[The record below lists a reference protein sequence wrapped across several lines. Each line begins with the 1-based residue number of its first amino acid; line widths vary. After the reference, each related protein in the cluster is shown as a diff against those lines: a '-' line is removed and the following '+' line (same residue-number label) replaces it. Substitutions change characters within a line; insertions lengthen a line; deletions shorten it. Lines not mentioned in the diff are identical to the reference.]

1 MSPADFTRPASL
13 QGAVDLG
20 ARKQAL
26 EAQARREA
34 AAAQA
39 ASGGAP
45 ATPGGAV
52 VIDVTDETFATEV
65 IERSMRVPVVLDLW
79 ATWCEPC
86 KQLSP
91 ILEKLAAEAAGR
103 WVLAKVDVDASPQIS
118 GALQV
123 QSIPTVLAVFQGQ
136 AVTGFQGALPEAQVR
151 QWLDQL
157 LQALAQYLPPEGEAP
172 PAGEEGQ
179 PAQPAQPPADPDLL
193 AAEQAIEEGDLDAAA
208 AAYERLLARA
218 PADPDAKIGLAG
230 VGLVRRTQD
239 LDPDAVFRLAAE
251 SPADVEAQTQAADV
265 EMLGGRVDEAF
276 DRLVQLVRRTSGDE
290 RDRVRRHL
298 LDLFDA
304 LPSGDPSVAKARRGL
319 ASALF

>member
-1 MSPADFTRPASL
+1 MSPADFTRRSL

-34 AAAQA
+34 AAQA
-39 ASGGAP
+39 GPGGAP
-45 ATPGGAV
+45 AASAAPGGAT
-52 VIDVTDETFATEV
+52 VIDVTDATFATEV
-65 IERSMRVPVVLDLW
+65 IERSMRTPVILDLW
-79 ATWCEPC
+79 ATWCQPC

-91 ILEKLAAEAAGR
+91 ILEKLAAEAGGR
-103 WVLAKVDVDASPQIS
+103 WVLAKVDVDASPQVA

-136 AVTGFQGALPEAQVR
+136 AVTGFQGALPEQQVR

-157 LQALAQYLPPEGEAP
+157 LTALAQYLPPEPEPGQERPEEAAGP
-172 PAGEEGQ
+172 PV
-179 PAQPAQPPADPDLL
+179 DPDLL
-193 AAEQAIEEGDLDAAA
+193 AAEQAVESGDLDAAA
-208 AAYERLLARA
+208 AAYERLLARS

-239 LDPDAVFRLAAE
+239 LDPAAVLRRAAGD
-251 SPADVEAQTQAADV
+251 PADVEAQIQAADI
-265 EMLGGRVDEAF
+265 EMLGGRVEEAF
-276 DRLVQLVRRTSGDE
+276 DRLVKAVRRTAGDD

-298 LDLFDA
+298 LGLFET
-304 LPSGDPSVAKARRGL
+304 LPSDDPLVAKARRGL

>member
-45 ATPGGAV
+45 ATPAGAA

-65 IERSMRVPVVLDLW
+65 IERSMRTPVVLDLW

-157 LQALAQYLPPEGEAP
+157 LQALAQYLPPEGQAP
-172 PAGEEGQ
+172 EEGEDTQ
-179 PAQPAQPPADPDLL
+179 GRPAQPPVDPDLL
-193 AAEQAIEEGDLDAAA
+193 AAEKAIDEGDLDAAA

-230 VGLVRRTQD
+230 VGLVRRTQE
-239 LDPDAVFRLAAE
+239 LDPDAVLRRAAG
-251 SPADVEAQTQAADV
+251 SPADVEVQTQAADI

-276 DRLVQLVRRTSGDE
+276 DRLIQLIRRTSGDD

-298 LDLFDA
+298 LGLFDA
-304 LPSGDPSVAKARRGL
+304 LPAGDPSVAKARRGL

>member
-34 AAAQA
+34 AAQA
-39 ASGGAP
+39 PGGGAP
-45 ATPGGAV
+45 ATPAGAA

-157 LQALAQYLPPEGEAP
+157 LQALAQYLPPEDEAAE
-172 PAGEEGQ
+172 AGEQAE
-179 PAQPAQPPADPDLL
+179 PAEPQADPDLV
-193 AAEQAIEEGDLDAAA
+193 AAENAIDEGDLDAAA
-208 AAYERLLARA
+208 EAYKRLLARS

-230 VGLVRRTQD
+230 VGLVRRTQE
-239 LDPDAVFRLAAE
+239 LDADAVLRRAAQN
-251 SPADVEAQTQAADV
+251 PADVEAATQAADI
-265 EMLGGRVDEAF
+265 EMLSGRVDEAF
-276 DRLVQLVRRTSGDE
+276 DRLIQAVRRTSGDE
-290 RDRVRRHL
+290 RDRARRHL

-304 LPSGDPSVAKARRGL
+304 LPAGDPSVVKARRGL
-319 ASALF
+319 ANALY

>member
-34 AAAQA
+34 AAQQA
-39 ASGGAP
+39 AAGGAP
-45 ATPGGAV
+45 AAPAAGT
-52 VIDVTDETFATEV
+52 VIDVTDETFATDV
-65 IERSMRVPVVLDLW
+65 IERSMRTPVILDLW

-157 LQALAQYLPPEGEAP
+157 MQALAQYLPPTPDAP
-172 PAGEEGQ
+172 QDEQGAEPQ
-179 PAQPAQPPADPDLL
+179 PQTDPDLL
-193 AAEQAIEEGDLDAAA
+193 AAEKAIEEGDLDAAA
-208 AAYERLLARA
+208 AAYERLLARS

-239 LDPDAVFRLAAE
+239 LDAGAVLRRAAE
-251 SPADVEAQTQAADV
+251 NPSDVEVQNQAADI
-265 EMLGGRVDEAF
+265 EMLSGQVDEAF
-276 DRLVQLVRRTSGDE
+276 ERLVQTVRRTSGDD

-298 LDLFDA
+298 LGLFDA
-304 LPSGDPSVAKARRGL
+304 LPASDPSVAKARRSL

>member
-13 QGAVDLG
+13 QGAIDLG

-26 EAQARREA
+26 EAQARRETAAKQA
-34 AAAQA
+34 AAG
-39 ASGGAP
+39 GGATAP
-45 ATPGGAV
+45 AAGV
-52 VIDVTDETFATEV
+52 IIDVTDETFATEV
-65 IERSMRVPVVLDLW
+65 IERSMRTPVILDLW

-103 WVLAKVDVDASPQIS
+103 WVLAKVDVDGSPQIS

-157 LQALAQYLPPEGEAP
+157 MQALAQYLPPVPEGAP
-172 PAGEEGQ
+172 DDQGAAPQ
-179 PAQPAQPPADPDLL
+179 PQADPDLL
-193 AAEQAIEEGDLDAAA
+193 AAEKAIEDGDLDAAA
-208 AAYERLLARA
+208 AAYERLLARS
-218 PADPDAKIGLAG
+218 PADEDAKIGLAG

-239 LDPDAVFRLAAE
+239 LDAGDVLRRAAAD
-251 SPADVEAQTQAADV
+251 PADVEVQTQAADI
-265 EMLGGRVDEAF
+265 EMLSGRVDEAF
-276 DRLVQLVRRTSGDE
+276 ARLIETIRRASGDQ
-290 RDRVRRHL
+290 RDRARRHL
-298 LDLFDA
+298 LGLFDT
-304 LPSGDPSVAKARRGL
+304 LPAGDPSVAKARRGL
-319 ASALF
+319 ASVLF

>member
-34 AAAQA
+34 AAAK
-39 ASGGAP
+39 ASSEGAP
-45 ATPGGAV
+45 PPGPAA
-52 VIDVTDETFATEV
+52 VIDVTDATFATEV
-65 IERSMRVPVVLDLW
+65 IERSMRVPVILDLW

-157 LQALAQYLPPEGEAP
+157 MTALAQYLPPEGEQQPGAP
-172 PAGEEGQ
+172 AADAPQ
-179 PAQPAQPPADPDLL
+179 ADPDLL
-193 AAEQAIEEGDLDAAA
+193 AAEKAVDEGDLDAAA
-208 AAYERLLARA
+208 AAYERLLARS
-218 PADPDAKIGLAG
+218 PADQDAKIGLAG
-230 VGLVRRTQD
+230 IGLIRRTEG
-239 LDPDAVFRLAAE
+239 LDARDVIDRATADPK
-251 SPADVEAQTQAADV
+251 DVEAQTQAADI
-265 EMLGGRVDEAF
+265 EMLSGMPEAAF
-276 DRLVQLVRRTSGDE
+276 DRLIALVRRTFGDD
-290 RDRVRRHL
+290 RDRARRHL
-298 LDLFDA
+298 LGLFDA
-304 LPSGDPSVAKARRGL
+304 LPPGDPVVVKSRRDL
-319 ASALF
+319 ANALF

>member
-123 QSIPTVLAVFQGQ
+123 QSLPTVLAVFQGQ

-172 PAGEEGQ
+172 EGQEAQ
-179 PAQPAQPPADPDLL
+179 PAQPAADPDLL
-193 AAEQAIEEGDLDAAA
+193 AAEKAIDEGDLDAAA

-230 VGLVRRTQD
+230 VGLVRRTQG
-239 LDPDAVFRLAAE
+239 LDPDTVMRRAAE

-276 DRLVQLVRRTSGDE
+276 DRLVQLVRRTSGDD
-290 RDRVRRHL
+290 RDRVRRRL

-304 LPSGDPSVAKARRGL
+304 LPAGDPSVAKARRGL

>member
-39 ASGGAP
+39 AAGGGP
-45 ATPGGAV
+45 AQPPAGAA
-52 VIDVTDETFATEV
+52 VIDVTDETFATDV
-65 IERSMRVPVVLDLW
+65 IERSMRTPVVLDLW

-103 WVLAKVDVDASPQIS
+103 WVLAKVDVDKSPQIS

-157 LQALAQYLPPEGEAP
+157 LTALAQYLPPPGEAP
-172 PAGEEGQ
+172 EGQ
-179 PAQPAQPPADPDLL
+179 EAPQPAVDPDLL
-193 AAEQAIEEGDLDAAA
+193 AAEQAIEQGDLDAAA
-208 AAYERLLARA
+208 AAYERLLARS

-230 VGLVRRTQD
+230 VGLVRRTQH
-239 LDPDAVFRLAAE
+239 LDPAAVMSRAAAN
-251 SPADVEAQTQAADV
+251 PADVEAQTQAADV
-265 EMLGGRVDEAF
+265 EILGGQVDEAF
-276 DRLVQLVRRTSGDE
+276 ERLIQLVRRTSGDD
-290 RDRVRRHL
+290 RDHARRHL
-298 LDLFDA
+298 LGLFEA
-304 LPSGDPSVAKARRGL
+304 LPSGDPSVAKARRSL
-319 ASALF
+319 ANALY

>member
-34 AAAQA
+34 AVAQG
-39 ASGGAP
+39 ASGAAP
-45 ATPGGAV
+45 AAPGGAV

-65 IERSMRVPVVLDLW
+65 IERSMRTPVVLDLW

-157 LQALAQYLPPEGEAP
+157 LQALAQYLPPAGEAP
-172 PAGEEGQ
+172 EEGAEQPAEPAG
-179 PAQPAQPPADPDLL
+179 DPDLL
-193 AAEQAIEEGDLDAAA
+193 AAEKAIDEGDLDAAA
-208 AAYERLLARA
+208 AAYERLLARV

-239 LDPDAVFRLAAE
+239 LDPDAVLRAAAE
-251 SPADVEAQTQAADV
+251 RPADVEAQIRAADV
-265 EMLGGRVDEAF
+265 EMLGGMVDEAF
-276 DRLVQLVRRTSGDE
+276 DRLVQLVRRTSGDD
-290 RDRVRRHL
+290 RDRARKHL
-298 LDLFDA
+298 IGLFDS
-304 LPSGDPSVAKARRGL
+304 LPAGDPAVAKARRGL

>member
-34 AAAQA
+34 AAQQA
-39 ASGGAP
+39 AAGGAP
-45 ATPGGAV
+45 AAPAAGT

-65 IERSMRVPVVLDLW
+65 IERSMRVPVILDLW

-157 LQALAQYLPPEGEAP
+157 MQALAQYLPPAPEGPQDEPEEAAAP
-172 PAGEEGQ
+172 Q
-179 PAQPAQPPADPDLL
+179 PQADPDLL
-193 AAEQAIEEGDLDAAA
+193 AAENAIEEGDLDAAA
-208 AAYERLLARA
+208 AAYERLLARS

-239 LDPDAVFRLAAE
+239 LDAGAVLRRAAE
-251 SPADVEAQTQAADV
+251 SPADADLQTQAADI

-276 DRLVQLVRRTSGDE
+276 ERLVQAVRRTSGDD

-298 LDLFDA
+298 LSLFDA
-304 LPSGDPSVAKARRGL
+304 LPAGDPSVAKARRNL

>member
-45 ATPGGAV
+45 AAPGGAV

-172 PAGEEGQ
+172 EGGEE
-179 PAQPAQPPADPDLL
+179 AQPPVDPDLL
-193 AAEQAIEEGDLDAAA
+193 AAEKAIDEGDLDAAA

-239 LDPDAVFRLAAE
+239 LDPDAVFRRAAE

-276 DRLVQLVRRTSGDE
+276 DRLVQLVRRTSGDD
-290 RDRVRRHL
+290 RDRARRHL

-304 LPSGDPSVAKARRGL
+304 LPAGDPSVAKARRGL

>member
-39 ASGGAP
+39 AAGGGP
-45 ATPGGAV
+45 AQPPVGAA
-52 VIDVTDETFATEV
+52 VIDVTDETFATDV
-65 IERSMRVPVVLDLW
+65 IERSMRTPVVLDLW

-91 ILEKLAAEAAGR
+91 ILEKLAAEAGGR
-103 WVLAKVDVDASPQIS
+103 WVLAKVDVDKSPQIS

-157 LQALAQYLPPEGEAP
+157 MTALAQYLPPPGEAP
-172 PAGEEGQ
+172 EGQ
-179 PAQPAQPPADPDLL
+179 EAPQFAADPDLL
-193 AAEQAIEEGDLDAAA
+193 AAENAIEQGDLDAAA
-208 AAYERLLARA
+208 AAYERLLARS

-230 VGLVRRTQD
+230 VGLVRRTQG
-239 LDPDAVFRLAAE
+239 LDPAAVLTRAAGN
-251 SPADVEAQTQAADV
+251 PADVEAHTQAADV
-265 EMLGGRVDEAF
+265 EILGGKVDEAF
-276 DRLVQLVRRTSGDE
+276 ERLVQLVRRTSGDD
-290 RDRVRRHL
+290 RDRARRHL
-298 LDLFDA
+298 LGLFDA
-304 LPSGDPSVAKARRGL
+304 LPADDPSVAKARRAL
-319 ASALF
+319 ANALY

>member
-34 AAAQA
+34 AAQQA
-39 ASGGAP
+39 AAGGAP
-45 ATPGGAV
+45 AAPAAGT
-52 VIDVTDETFATEV
+52 VIDVTDETFATDV
-65 IERSMRVPVVLDLW
+65 IERSMRTPVILDLW

-157 LQALAQYLPPEGEAP
+157 MQALAQYLPPAPEAP
-172 PAGEEGQ
+172 QEEQGAA
-179 PAQPAQPPADPDLL
+179 PQPPQADPDLL
-193 AAEQAIEEGDLDAAA
+193 AAEKAIEEGDLDAAA
-208 AAYERLLARA
+208 AAYERLLARS

-230 VGLVRRTQD
+230 VGLIRRTQD
-239 LDPDAVFRLAAE
+239 LDPDAVLRRAAE
-251 SPADVEAQTQAADV
+251 SPSDVELQSQAADI

-276 DRLVQLVRRTSGDE
+276 ERLVQAVRRTSGDD

-298 LDLFDA
+298 LSLFDA
-304 LPSGDPSVAKARRGL
+304 LPPSDPSVAKARRNL

>member
-34 AAAQA
+34 AAAQP

-45 ATPGGAV
+45 GTPGGAV
-52 VIDVTDETFATEV
+52 IIDVTDETFATDV
-65 IERSMRVPVVLDLW
+65 IERSMRTPVVLDLW

-157 LQALAQYLPPEGEAP
+157 LQALAQYLPPPGEAP
-172 PAGEEGQ
+172 VEDPAAQEQ
-179 PAQPAQPPADPDLL
+179 DLPAADPDLL
-193 AAEQAIEEGDLDAAA
+193 AAEQAIDDGDLDAAA

-218 PADPDAKIGLAG
+218 PADQDAKIGLAG

-239 LDPDAVFRLAAE
+239 LDPGAVLRAAAE
-251 SPADVEAQTQAADV
+251 DPADIGAQIQAADV
-265 EMLGGRVDEAF
+265 EMLGGQVDEAF
-276 DRLVQLVRRTSGDE
+276 DRLVALVRRTSGDD
-290 RDRVRRHL
+290 RDRARRHL

-304 LPSGDPSVAKARRGL
+304 LPAGDASVAKARRGL

>member
-39 ASGGAP
+39 ASGEAP
-45 ATPGGAV
+45 AAPAGAV
-52 VIDVTDETFATEV
+52 VIDVTDETFSTEV
-65 IERSMRVPVVLDLW
+65 IERSMRVPVILDLW

-91 ILEKLAAEAAGR
+91 ILEKLAGEAAGR

-157 LQALAQYLPPEGEAP
+157 LQALTQYLPPEGEAP
-172 PAGEEGQ
+172 EGEEAQQ
-179 PAQPAQPPADPDLL
+179 PQPQADPDLL
-193 AAEQAIEEGDLDAAA
+193 AAEKAIDEGDLDAAA
-208 AAYERLLARA
+208 AAYERLLARS

-239 LDPDAVFRLAAE
+239 LDADAVLRRAAG
-251 SPADVEAQTQAADV
+251 SPGDVEAQTQAADI
-265 EMLGGRVDEAF
+265 EMLSGRVDDAF
-276 DRLVQLVRRTSGDE
+276 ERLVQLVRRTSGDD
-290 RDRVRRHL
+290 RDLVRRHL
-298 LDLFDA
+298 LNLFDA
-304 LPSGDPSVAKARRGL
+304 LPPADPSVAKARRGL

>member
-34 AAAQA
+34 AAQQA
-39 ASGGAP
+39 AAGGAP
-45 ATPGGAV
+45 AAPAAGT
-52 VIDVTDETFATEV
+52 VIDVTDETFATDV
-65 IERSMRVPVVLDLW
+65 IERSMRTPVILDLW

-157 LQALAQYLPPEGEAP
+157 MQALAQYLPPTPDAP
-172 PAGEEGQ
+172 QDEQGAEPQ
-179 PAQPAQPPADPDLL
+179 PQTDPDLL
-193 AAEQAIEEGDLDAAA
+193 AAEKAIEEGDLDAAA
-208 AAYERLLARA
+208 AAYERLLARS

-239 LDPDAVFRLAAE
+239 LDAGAVLRRAAE
-251 SPADVEAQTQAADV
+251 NPSDVELQSQAADI
-265 EMLGGRVDEAF
+265 EMLSGQVDEAF
-276 DRLVQLVRRTSGDE
+276 ERLVQTVRRTSGDD

-298 LDLFDA
+298 LGLFDA
-304 LPSGDPSVAKARRGL
+304 LPASDPSVAKARRSL

>member
-34 AAAQA
+34 VAKAPAAGGPPQAAAA
-39 ASGGAP
+39 
-45 ATPGGAV
+45 
-52 VIDVTDETFATEV
+52 VIDVTDATFATEV
-65 IERSMRVPVVLDLW
+65 IERSMRVPVILDLW

-157 LQALAQYLPPEGEAP
+157 MTALAQYLPPAGEQPPGDPGAEAP
-172 PAGEEGQ
+172 Q
-179 PAQPAQPPADPDLL
+179 ADPDLL
-193 AAEQAIEEGDLDAAA
+193 AAEKAIDDGDLDAAA
-208 AAYERLLARA
+208 AAYERLLARS
-218 PADPDAKIGLAG
+218 PADEDAKIGLAG
-230 VGLVRRTQD
+230 VGLIRRTEG
-239 LDPDAVFRLAAE
+239 LDARQVIDRATADPK
-251 SPADVEAQTQAADV
+251 DVEAHTQAADI
-265 EMLGGRVDEAF
+265 EMLSGMPEAAF
-276 DRLVQLVRRTSGDE
+276 DRLIAVVRRTAGDD
-290 RDRVRRHL
+290 RDRARRHL
-298 LDLFDA
+298 LGLFDT
-304 LPSGDPSVAKARRGL
+304 LPAGDPVVAKARRGL

>member
-1 MSPADFTRPASL
+1 MSPRDFTRPASL
-13 QGAVDLG
+13 QGAIDLG

-34 AAAQA
+34 AAAKA
-39 ASGGAP
+39 AEGGGP
-45 ATPGGAV
+45 ATPAAQA
-52 VIDVTDETFATEV
+52 VIDVTDETFATDV
-65 IERSMRVPVVLDLW
+65 IERSMRTPVVLDLW

-91 ILEKLAAEAAGR
+91 ILEKLAAEAGGR
-103 WVLAKVDVDASPQIS
+103 WVLAKVDVDANPQIS

-157 LQALAQYLPPEGEAP
+157 MAALAQYLPPAPEGPQA
-172 PAGEEGQ
+172 AQGQQ
-179 PAQPAQPPADPDLL
+179 PAEPPADPDLL
-193 AAEQAIEEGDLDAAA
+193 AAERAVEEGDLDGAA
-208 AAYERLLARA
+208 AAYERLLARS

-230 VGLVRRTQD
+230 VGLVRRTQG
-239 LDPDAVFRLAAE
+239 LDPGEVLRRAADD
-251 SPADVEAQTQAADV
+251 PGDVEAQTQAADI
-265 EMLGGRVDEAF
+265 EMLGGRVEEAF
-276 DRLVQLVRRTSGDE
+276 DRLVAAVRRTRGDE

-298 LDLFDA
+298 LGLFDA
-304 LPSGDPSVAKARRGL
+304 LPAGDEAVAKARRAL
-319 ASALF
+319 ASALY

>member
-34 AAAQA
+34 AAQQA
-39 ASGGAP
+39 AAGGAP
-45 ATPGGAV
+45 AAPAAGT
-52 VIDVTDETFATEV
+52 VIDVTDETFATDV
-65 IERSMRVPVVLDLW
+65 IERSMRTPVILDLW

-157 LQALAQYLPPEGEAP
+157 MQALAQYLPPTPDAP
-172 PAGEEGQ
+172 QDEQGAEPQ
-179 PAQPAQPPADPDLL
+179 PQTDPDLL
-193 AAEQAIEEGDLDAAA
+193 AAEKAIEEGDLDAAA
-208 AAYERLLARA
+208 AAYERLLARS

-239 LDPDAVFRLAAE
+239 LDPGAVLRRAAE
-251 SPADVEAQTQAADV
+251 NPSDVELQSQAADI
-265 EMLGGRVDEAF
+265 EMLGGQVDEAF
-276 DRLVQLVRRTSGDE
+276 ERLVQTVRRTSGDD

-298 LDLFDA
+298 LGLFDA
-304 LPSGDPSVAKARRGL
+304 LPASDPSVAKARRSL

>member
-39 ASGGAP
+39 PAQG
-45 ATPGGAV
+45 ATPPAAGGT
-52 VIDVTDETFATEV
+52 VIDVTDATFATEV
-65 IERSMRVPVVLDLW
+65 IERSMRVPVILDLW

-157 LQALAQYLPPEGEAP
+157 MTALAQYLQPGGEQPPGEADAEAP
-172 PAGEEGQ
+172 Q
-179 PAQPAQPPADPDLL
+179 PQVDPDLL
-193 AAEQAIEEGDLDAAA
+193 AAEKAVDEGDLDAAA
-208 AAYERLLARA
+208 AAYERLLARS
-218 PADPDAKIGLAG
+218 PADQDAKIGLAG
-230 VGLVRRTQD
+230 VGLIRRTQD
-239 LDPDAVFRLAAE
+239 LDPRGVIDRAAAD
-251 SPADVEAQTQAADV
+251 PKDVEAQAQAADV
-265 EMLGGRVDEAF
+265 EMLSGMPEAAF
-276 DRLVQLVRRTSGDE
+276 ARLIGLIRRSSGDD
-290 RDRVRRHL
+290 RDRTRRHL
-298 LDLFDA
+298 LGLFDA
-304 LPSGDPSVAKARRGL
+304 LPPGDPVVAKARRDL
-319 ASALF
+319 ANALF